1 MNFFQLVK
9 EPSISLGVLGWFSF
23 LQKEKYQKHAAVDT
37 GTCINLTR
45 FLRDPTLWGMNLAV
59 SAPDGSFPIAGIVR
73 PCSPNAVASSF
84 AQHVGLGLSV
94 VLFQRALY
102 CFRPIVGAAEGIV
115 LPSWGYC
122 PTLMCLFMLLVSLS
136 GQPQFYATRPPC
148 SHSHSPPTPGLLL

>member
-1 MNFFQLVK
+1 
-9 EPSISLGVLGWFSF
+9 
-23 LQKEKYQKHAAVDT
+23 
-37 GTCINLTR
+37 
-45 FLRDPTLWGMNLAV
+45 MNLAV
-59 SAPDGSFPIAGIVR
+59 SAPDGLFPIAGIVR

-94 VLFQRALY
+94 VLFQHALY

-136 GQPQFYATRPPC
+136 GQPQFYATGPPC
-148 SHSHSPPTPGLLL
+148 SHSHSPPTSGLLLQRQAFEERVCVRACVCMYARLCAAEEICLCDWVTCIVCKKKKKT